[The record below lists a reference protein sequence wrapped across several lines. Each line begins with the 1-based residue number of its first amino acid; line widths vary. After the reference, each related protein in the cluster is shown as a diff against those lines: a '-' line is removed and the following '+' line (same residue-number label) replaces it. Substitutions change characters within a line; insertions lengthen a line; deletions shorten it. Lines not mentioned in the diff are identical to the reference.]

1 MQEGKWEEAAKIFME
16 AIDENPEDAVSY
28 INFGNV
34 LSAVGDGERALKF
47 FLKAI
52 ELDYYSVVN
61 LLFEK

>member
-1 MQEGKWEEAAKIFME
+1 MDKNQQGIQYMQEGKWEEAAKIFMG

-47 FLKAI
+47 F
-52 ELDYYSVVN
+52 
-61 LLFEK
+61 